1 MRKFLLFL
9 GILLILIIPKSVY
22 AENKEYFIDKLNIEA
37 EILNNG
43 DIVINEL
50 IEYRFNGD
58 FNGVYRNINLNGAE
72 GYSIN
77 EVLVIDSLGNN
88 IKLIEENYGENNTY
102 EINENSDETQI
113 KIFSKSSDESKM
125 FKLNYTIKGAAR
137 KYSDYS
143 NLYWNFYDVKNV
155 DSIKEGSI
163 KIHLKDT
170 NFEIDKLIYDIYGDG
185 EITTSNTDKIITIN
199 FKELTSLIGIDMK
212 FQKDYL
218 SMAKEIIIPEENNN
232 FDKEIII
239 PEENN
244 NNFNN
249 YYKEEKSDK
258 YISIVLILFACIGS
272 VLGLFGLEKSKFNK
286 ELNKYREQYM
296 FTNEEFVMAPPSD
309 LPPALVNLLINENN
323 PSEEMIVTTLFYLA
337 NKGYYKMEEK
347 SLSDKK
353 KNKDLIFTRINKNKE
368 IKYSHLEYIL
378 EWFSNY
384 EVKGSF
390 SMKQIKKITA
400 SNKGAKT
407 FINRLENFL
416 NKVREDGE
424 NLGFYIKIRN
434 KNVLENNW
442 YNEKRKWLSYK
453 KYLQNIY
460 KNNSINND
468 SLNDSAIIYALALEI
483 SDKELENIIK
493 LSVDKTSLNNNSNS
507 LYSFNY
513 MNLNSYIFYM
523 MMFNNMTNNAHEI
536 VNPPAQTQNFNN
548 SNDFFSGNDFNGGGG
563 GGSGAF

>member
-1 MRKFLLFL
+1 MKKFLLFL
-9 GILLILIIPKSVY
+9 GVLLILIVPKSVY

-43 DIVINEL
+43 DVVINEL
-50 IEYRFNGD
+50 IEYRFDGD
-58 FNGVYRNINLNGAE
+58 FNGIYRNLNLNGSE
-72 GYSIN
+72 GYLIN
-77 EVLVIDSLGNN
+77 EVSVIDSLGNTT
-88 IKLIEENYGENNTY
+88 KLIEENYGENNTY

-125 FKLNYTIKGAAR
+125 FKLNYTIKGAAK
-137 KYSDYS
+137 KYIDYS
-143 NLYWNFYDVKNV
+143 NLYWNFYDVKNI
-155 DSIKEGSI
+155 DSIKEGSL

-170 NFEIDKLIYDIYGDG
+170 NFQIDKLIYDIYGDG
-185 EITTSNTDKIITIN
+185 EIITSNTEKIITIN

-218 SMAKEIIIPEENNN
+218 SMAKEIIIPEENNDYSN
-232 FDKEIII
+232 DY
-239 PEENN
+239 NN
-244 NNFNN
+244 DFNN

-258 YISIVLILFACIGS
+258 YTAIVLILFACIGS
-272 VLGLFGLEKSKFNK
+272 VVGLFGLEKSKFNK

-368 IKYSHLEYIL
+368 IQYSHLEYIIK
-378 EWFSNY
+378 WFSNY
-384 EVKGSF
+384 EVNGSF

>member
-1 MRKFLLFL
+1 MKKFLLFL
-9 GILLILIIPKSVY
+9 GVLLILIVPKSIY

-37 EILNNG
+37 EILTNG

-50 IEYRFNGD
+50 MEYRFNGD
-58 FNGVYRNINLNGAE
+58 FNGVYRNLNLNGSE
-72 GYSIN
+72 GYLIN
-77 EVLVIDSLGNN
+77 EISVIDSLGNTT
-88 IKLIEENYGENNTY
+88 KLIEENYGENNTY

-125 FKLNYTIKGAAR
+125 FKLNYTIKGAAK
-137 KYSDYS
+137 KYSEYS
-143 NLYWNFYDVKNV
+143 NLYWNFYDVKNI
-155 DSIKEGSI
+155 DSVKEGSL

-185 EITTSNTDKIITIN
+185 EITTSNTEKIITIN

-218 SMAKEIIIPEENNN
+218 SMSKEIIIPEENNDYSN
-232 FDKEIII
+232 DY
-239 PEENN
+239 NN
-244 NNFNN
+244 DFNN

-258 YISIVLILFACIGS
+258 YTSIVLILFACIGS

-286 ELNKYREQYM
+286 EVNKYRENYI
-296 FTNEEFVMAPPSD
+296 FTNEEFIMEPPSD

-323 PSEEMIVTTLFYLA
+323 PSEEMLVTTLFYLA

-347 SLSDKK
+347 DLNNKK
-353 KNKDLIFTRINKNKE
+353 KNNDLIFTRINENKE
-368 IKYSHLEYIL
+368 IKYSHLEYIIK
-378 EWFSNY
+378 WFSSY
-384 EVKGSF
+384 EVNGSF

-442 YNEKRKWLSYK
+442 YNEKRKWLAYK

-507 LYSFNY
+507 LNSFNY
-513 MNLNSYIFYM
+513 MNLNRYIFYM

-536 VNPPAQTQNFNN
+536 VNPPTQTQNFNN

-563 GGSGAF
+563 GDSGAF

>member
-1 MRKFLLFL
+1 MKKFLLFL
-9 GILLILIIPKSVY
+9 GMLLILIVPKSVY
-22 AENKEYFIDKLNIEA
+22 ADNKEYFIDKLNIET

-58 FNGVYRNINLNGAE
+58 FNGIYRNLNLNGAE
-72 GYSIN
+72 GYLIN
-77 EVLVIDSLGNN
+77 EVSVIDSLGNT
-88 IKLIEENYGENNTY
+88 IKLIEEGYGENNTY
-102 EINENSDETQI
+102 EINENSNETQI

-125 FKLNYTIKGAAR
+125 FKLNYTIKGAAE

-143 NLYWNFYDVKNV
+143 NLYWNFYDVKDIDYV
-155 DSIKEGSI
+155 KEGSL

-170 NFEIDKLIYDIYGDG
+170 NFETDKLIYDIYGDG
-185 EITTSNTDKIITIN
+185 EITTSNTEKIITIN

-218 SMAKEIIIPEENNN
+218 SMAKEIIIPEENNDYSN
-232 FDKEIII
+232 DY
-239 PEENN
+239 NN
-244 NNFNN
+244 DFNN

-258 YISIVLILFACIGS
+258 YTAIVLILFACIGS
-272 VLGLFGLEKSKFNK
+272 VVGLFGLEKSKFNK

-309 LPPALVNLLINENN
+309 LPPALVNLLINENS

-347 SLSDKK
+347 DLNNKK

-368 IKYSHLEYIL
+368 IQYSHLEYIIK
-378 EWFSNY
+378 WFSNY
-384 EVKGSF
+384 EVNGSF

>member
-1 MRKFLLFL
+1 MKKFLLFL
-9 GILLILIIPKSVY
+9 GVLLILIVPKSVY
-22 AENKEYFIDKLNIEA
+22 AENKEYFIDKLNIET

-58 FNGVYRNINLNGAE
+58 FNGIYRNLNLNGAE
-72 GYSIN
+72 GYLIN
-77 EVLVIDSLGNN
+77 EVSVIDSLGNT
-88 IKLIEENYGENNTY
+88 IKLIEEGYGENNTY

-125 FKLNYTIKGAAR
+125 FKLNYTIKGAAE

-143 NLYWNFYDVKNV
+143 NLYWNFYDVKDIDYV
-155 DSIKEGSI
+155 KEGSL

-170 NFEIDKLIYDIYGDG
+170 NFETDKLIYDIYGDG
-185 EITTSNTDKIITIN
+185 EITTSNTEKIITIN

-218 SMAKEIIIPEENNN
+218 SMAKEIIIPEENNDYIN
-232 FDKEIII
+232 DY
-239 PEENN
+239 NN
-244 NNFNN
+244 DFNN

-258 YISIVLILFACIGS
+258 YTAIVLILFACIGS
-272 VLGLFGLEKSKFNK
+272 VVGLFGLEKSKFNK

-368 IKYSHLEYIL
+368 IQYSHLEYIIK
-378 EWFSNY
+378 WFSNY
-384 EVKGSF
+384 EVNGSF

-523 MMFNNMTNNAHEI
+523 MVFNNMTNNAHEI

>member
-1 MRKFLLFL
+1 MKKFLLFL
-9 GILLILIIPKSVY
+9 GMLLILIVPKSVY
-22 AENKEYFIDKLNIEA
+22 AENKEYFIDKLNIET

-58 FNGVYRNINLNGAE
+58 FNGIYRNLNLNGAE
-72 GYSIN
+72 GYLIN
-77 EVLVIDSLGNN
+77 EVSVIDSLGNTT
-88 IKLIEENYGENNTY
+88 KLIEEGYGENNTY
-102 EINENSDETQI
+102 EINENSNETQI

-125 FKLNYTIKGAAR
+125 FKLNYTIKGAAE

-143 NLYWNFYDVKNV
+143 NLYWNFYDVKDIDYV
-155 DSIKEGSI
+155 KEGSL

-170 NFEIDKLIYDIYGDG
+170 NFETDKLIYDIYGDG
-185 EITTSNTDKIITIN
+185 EITTSNTEKIITIN

-218 SMAKEIIIPEENNN
+218 SMAKEIIIPEENNDYSN
-232 FDKEIII
+232 DY
-239 PEENN
+239 NN
-244 NNFNN
+244 DFNN

-258 YISIVLILFACIGS
+258 YTAIVLILFACIGS
-272 VLGLFGLEKSKFNK
+272 VVGLFGLEKSKFNK

-368 IKYSHLEYIL
+368 IQYSHLEYIIK
-378 EWFSNY
+378 WFSNY
-384 EVKGSF
+384 EVNGSF

-468 SLNDSAIIYALALEI
+468 SLNDSTIIYALALEI

>member
-1 MRKFLLFL
+1 MKKFLLFL
-9 GILLILIIPKSVY
+9 GMLLILIVPKSVY

-43 DIVINEL
+43 DVVINEL
-50 IEYRFNGD
+50 IEYRFDGD
-58 FNGVYRNINLNGAE
+58 FNGIYRNLNLNGSE
-72 GYSIN
+72 GYLIN
-77 EVLVIDSLGNN
+77 EVSVIDSLGNTT
-88 IKLIEENYGENNTY
+88 KLIEENYGENNTY

-125 FKLNYTIKGAAR
+125 FKLNYTIKGAAK

-143 NLYWNFYDVKNV
+143 NLYWNFYDVKNI
-155 DSIKEGSI
+155 DSIKEGSL

-170 NFEIDKLIYDIYGDG
+170 NFQIDKLIYDIYGDG
-185 EITTSNTDKIITIN
+185 EITTSNTEKIITIN

-218 SMAKEIIIPEENNN
+218 SMAKEIIIPEENNDYSN
-232 FDKEIII
+232 DY
-239 PEENN
+239 NN
-244 NNFNN
+244 DFNN

-258 YISIVLILFACIGS
+258 YTGIVLILFACIGS
-272 VLGLFGLEKSKFNK
+272 VLGLFKLEKSKFNK

-353 KNKDLIFTRINKNKE
+353 KNNDLIFTRINDNKE

-390 SMKQIKKITA
+390 SMKKIKKITA
-400 SNKGAKT
+400 SNKGAKV
-407 FINRLENFL
+407 FVNKLENFL
-416 NKVREDGE
+416 SKVREDGE
-424 NLGFYIKIRN
+424 ELGFYIKIRN
-434 KNVLENNW
+434 KNILENSW
-442 YNEKRKWLSYK
+442 YNEKKKWLAYK
-453 KYLQNIY
+453 RYLKNIY
-460 KNNSINND
+460 KNNSINNE
-468 SLNDSAIIYALALEI
+468 SLNELSIIYALALEI
-483 SDKELENIIK
+483 SDKELEKIIN
-493 LSVDKTSLNNNSNS
+493 LSVDKKNLNNDSFYSFN
-507 LYSFNY
+507 SFNY
-513 MNLNSYIFYM
+513 MNLNRYIFYM
-523 MMFNNMTNNAHEI
+523 TMFNHMTNNAHHI
-536 VNPPAQTQNFNN
+536 VNPPAETQNLNN
-548 SNDFFSGNDFNGGGG
+548 VNDFFSGSNYSGGGG
-563 GGSGAF
+563 GDSGAF